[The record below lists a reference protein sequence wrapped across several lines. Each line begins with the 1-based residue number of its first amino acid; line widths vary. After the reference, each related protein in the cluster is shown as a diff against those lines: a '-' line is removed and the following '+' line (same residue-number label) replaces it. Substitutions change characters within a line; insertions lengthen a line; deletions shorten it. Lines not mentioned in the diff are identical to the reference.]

1 LNNYQGFLNWCD
13 TNNTS
18 LLQFKKTT
26 KNQKDFCLFIE
37 NNYKTPSMLESV
49 SCTEKFL
56 KKSQANNSLKK
67 EHSSADKDGHGEML
81 NFLLKNM
88 RMSVCELG

>member
-37 NNYKTPSMLESV
+37 NNYKSPSMQESV
-49 SCTEKFL
+49 GCTEKFL
-56 KKSQANNSLKK
+56 KKSQASNSLKK